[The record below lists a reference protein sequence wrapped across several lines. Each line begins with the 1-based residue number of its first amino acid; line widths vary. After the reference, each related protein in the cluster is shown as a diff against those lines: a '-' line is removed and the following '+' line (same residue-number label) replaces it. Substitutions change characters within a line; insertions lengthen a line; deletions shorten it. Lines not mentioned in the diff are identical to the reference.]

1 MALGV
6 LGRLHTKELHF
17 TLFQVAADATALQGK
32 QAKGLLPCNM
42 AADRGHFSY
51 RPIQTGD
58 LMSGEV
64 AALAQKDLCWS

>member
-17 TLFQVAADATALQGK
+17 PLFQVAAEATALQGK
-32 QAKGLLPCNM
+32 QAKGLLPRNM
-42 AADRGHFSY
+42 APDWGHFSY
-51 RPIQTGD
+51 RPIQTRD

-64 AALAQKDLCWS
+64 AALEQKDLYWP